1 MAGFLSD
8 LLACLPVPDDEDF
21 DAKIVFKGVREALKR
36 LNEELEFVQGLRVVR
51 EKIDAIEK
59 IIAEN
64 ASLGSMIQ
72 EQQMKANEKI
82 ADTALTIEGQASKIQ
97 TMEDSLE
104 GAEKAASSAS
114 YRSDGGKDPLAGHPK
129 HLPKWA
135 STSHPFSQWK
145 HVFETGL
152 DCIKPGLKSL
162 LKFIEETPTEEV

>member
-59 IIAEN
+59 SIAEN

-72 EQQMKANEKI
+72 EQQMKANEKMV
-82 ADTALTIEGQASKIQ
+82 DTALTIDGQAAPEATQ
-97 TMEDSLE
+97 YDNLEDKPEGELDDRPYSRQYTIIENSLN
-104 GAEKAASSAS
+104 
-114 YRSDGGKDPLAGHPK
+114 
-129 HLPKWA
+129 
-135 STSHPFSQWK
+135 
-145 HVFETGL
+145 V
-152 DCIKPGLKSL
+152 
-162 LKFIEETPTEEV
+162 